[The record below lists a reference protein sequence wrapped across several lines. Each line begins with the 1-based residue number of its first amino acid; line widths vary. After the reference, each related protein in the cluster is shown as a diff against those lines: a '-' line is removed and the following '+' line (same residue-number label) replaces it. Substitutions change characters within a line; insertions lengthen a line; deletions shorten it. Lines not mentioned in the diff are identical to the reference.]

1 MNTVR
6 ISPAII
12 LAVALLCGLPG
23 AGWTAAEAE
32 LPPEETLPEDALPED
47 ALKETVFPSEAVLTL
62 EEAVRIALEGNP
74 DLAEMQARYEAM
86 AAIPSQVGTLPDP
99 MLSFNA
105 LNFPTDTF
113 NYRQEAMTQLQLG
126 ISQQIPFP
134 GKLALKEEAAE
145 FEAVAAQHSV
155 EETRLLLMRDVR
167 VGWWTLFFLD
177 RALEIVERNQD
188 LLRQFVEIAK
198 TKYEVG
204 DGLQQDVLLA
214 QVELSK
220 LLEQEIGL
228 TGARRTESA
237 KLNRLMNRPAD
248 APLKVPETVAMT
260 FPKVAPD
267 AELFRR
273 GELSRPLL
281 QSQRSRIQAARSR
294 VLLAKKDYYP
304 DFSLGA
310 VYGARGG
317 ENPGG
322 QGDRADF
329 LTLRFGLNLPIY
341 QDRKRAK
348 AVSQRESE
356 LSGARY
362 ALADE
367 INAMQ
372 SEVSQSQAIFIQA
385 RDQFRLFETG
395 IIPQARQ
402 TVESMLAGY
411 QVSEVDFLNLVRSQ
425 ITLYNYETLYWQ
437 SLAVANQALARL
449 RAAVGEE
456 DIGG

>member
-1 MNTVR
+1 MKVVR
-6 ISPAII
+6 NSPVTCLT
-12 LAVALLCGLPG
+12 LAVALVCSLPA
-23 AGWTAAEAE
+23 AGWGAAEE
-32 LPPEETLPEDALPED
+32 PPPEET
-47 ALKETVFPSEAVLTL
+47 VLTL
-62 EEAVRIALEGNP
+62 EDATRIALEGNP

-99 MLSFNA
+99 ILSFNA

-113 NYRQEAMTQLQLG
+113 NFGQEAMTQLQLG
-126 ISQQIPFP
+126 VSQRFPFP
-134 GKLALKEEAAE
+134 GKLALREEAARY
-145 FEAVAAQHSV
+145 EAVAAQHSV
-155 EETRLLLMRDVR
+155 EETRLMLMRDVR
-167 VGWWTLFFLD
+167 LGWWTLFFLD
-177 RALEIVERNQD
+177 RALEIVHRNQE
-188 LLRQFVEIAK
+188 LLRQFVQIAK

-214 QVELSK
+214 QLELSR
-220 LLEQEIGL
+220 LIERDINL
-228 TGARRTESA
+228 TGARRSESA

-248 APLKVPETVAMT
+248 QRLALPQSVPVS
-260 FPKVAPD
+260 FPKVAAD

-273 GELSRPLL
+273 GELNRPSL
-281 QSQRSRIQAARSR
+281 QSQRSRIQAAESR

-310 VYGARGG
+310 TYGARGG
-317 ENPGG
+317 ENPIDMS
-322 QGDRADF
+322 DRADLF
-329 LTLRFGLNLPIY
+329 SVRLSLNLPIY

-372 SEVSQSQAIFIQA
+372 SEVSQAQAIFVQA

-402 TVESMLAGY
+402 TVESMLVGY

-456 DIGG
+456 DIGE